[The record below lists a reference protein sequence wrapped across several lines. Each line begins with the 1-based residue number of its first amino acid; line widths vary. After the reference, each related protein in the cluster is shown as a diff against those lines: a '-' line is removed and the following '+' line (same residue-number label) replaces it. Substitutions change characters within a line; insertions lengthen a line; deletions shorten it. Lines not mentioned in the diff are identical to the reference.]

1 MMIKQRQHNP
11 IRLLKRSLL
20 LSKPL
25 YLVSII
31 LWYVIIIYCSSLDY
45 ANIVRKANPISSEPA
60 TTIPAPQ
67 PTKSNPVKES
77 SPVASKNP
85 PEATTN
91 PVNFG
96 VTLSQEVVKSSSQK
110 PQDTIKA
117 DLPET
122 SQNKTEPVAPLS
134 FGAFSEPVVTSA
146 TKESIQSS
154 SVKVEGTSSQSVIAE
169 FANDQNKAD
178 SVTAAKTGKKS
189 FIDVSLLHLYTS
201 HDFIVLL

>member
-1 MMIKQRQHNP
+1 M
-11 IRLLKRSLL
+11 
-20 LSKPL
+20 
-25 YLVSII
+25 
-31 LWYVIIIYCSSLDY
+31 
-45 ANIVRKANPISSEPA
+45 RKANPISSEPA
-60 TTIPAPQ
+60 STIPAPQ

-96 VTLSQEVVKSSSQK
+96 VTLSQEAVKSSSQK
-110 PQDTIKA
+110 PQDTVKA

-134 FGAFSEPVVTSA
+134 FGAFSEPIVTLA
-146 TKESIQSS
+146 TKETISQSS

-169 FANDQNKAD
+169 SVNDQNKAD

-189 FIDVSLLHLYTS
+189 FIDVRLLHLYTS
-201 HDFIVLL
+201 HDLIELLFRC